1 VGSLPI
7 PARKSNRSATGKP
20 SVLPAIWRHLLETPQ
35 PSTSQPSTA
44 LGFLLEIAA
53 EEHAAA
59 WLDVAPVLLDLTDNQ
74 RLPRPHPL
82 NANHLT
88 EASLGLAEQRLA
100 ACILGLPHVARKGR
114 RYARLKGY
122 LGDALLTEM
131 LDVSPCLLG
140 GVAGLCLTR
149 GRPHPLV
156 WEWHIETDGQQRL
169 YPRLEAG
176 QHLLRIGGLWC
187 LDIEHAT
194 LAPFEGQAD
203 EAALLDFP
211 PLAASVSTSFAAAL
225 PQSPLAKRIPPPTQ
239 FDRINRADLVP
250 QPVLTLHALTRH
262 TRLATGTIPLA
273 YARLCFDYGGE
284 RLPGRGGEVKVQ
296 RVHAGNLVEIIRR
309 RAEELAHMEQ
319 LEVAGLTPAV
329 DTEGLPWDLADT
341 LPEDA
346 WLFPGT
352 GHSGA
357 LEVNTPA
364 RWLGLREKLEPDGF
378 QFDYAPSFPFE
389 VLEEPL
395 QWYVKAGTQTGENT
409 FRLDLGLVLDEQRL
423 PLLKAVSQ
431 ALADHQFSLQRSPNE
446 PDDAVW
452 YAPIDERR
460 RIPIRLSILRALLAP
475 LAEYLDKP
483 CRDGN
488 LHLPRVQTGRLE
500 ELRDALPEVHSFEVP
515 DELSGFASHLTEVA
529 KNASDQPPA
538 GLQTTLR
545 SYQRDGLR
553 WMNALAKAELGGIL
567 ADDMGLGKTV
577 QLIAHL
583 LALRE
588 SGALEHPVLIVAPT
602 SLLPNWESELDR
614 FAPDL
619 RRHTLHGPQRAA
631 SFTSLHQY
639 AVVLTSYALLP
650 RDVEALQTQRFALV
664 VLDEAQQVKNPRA
677 LARRALLRLDAP
689 RRLALTGTPLENHLG
704 ELWSQMDLCVPGL
717 LGDEHGFRR
726 HYRQPIEKQDDNE
739 TQLRLNRRIAPFILR
754 RSKAEVATE
763 LPPKTEIIRNVRLYG
778 PQRELYESLRLSLG
792 EELRQIIVERGVE
805 HSGIVVLDALL
816 KLRQVCCDPRLLKLQ
831 AAHGIQQSAKLE
843 MLMEMLPAL
852 VDEGRNILLFSQFT
866 SMLALIA
873 QELDQQRIPYELLT
887 GNSRDRTTPVKRFQA
902 GKVPLFLLSLK
913 AGGVGLNLT
922 AADTVIHYDPWWNP
936 AAEAQASDRAHRI
949 GQEKP
954 VFIYRLV
961 TVNSVEERIEAMKAR
976 KAALANALFNGGSSK
991 RLHFDA
997 QDIETLLA
1005 PL

>member
-1 VGSLPI
+1 M
-7 PARKSNRSATGKP
+7 
-20 SVLPAIWRHLLETPQ
+20 LPAIWRRLLETRR
-35 PSTSQPSTA
+35 PSALQPSTA
-44 LGFLLEIAA
+44 LGFLFEISA
-53 EEHAAA
+53 EEQAAA
-59 WLDVAPVLLDLTDNQ
+59 WLDVAPVLLDLANQ
-74 RLPRPHPL
+74 PRLPRPQPL
-82 NANHLT
+82 DANRLA
-88 EASLGLAEQRLA
+88 EAPLDLPEQRLA

-114 RYARLKGY
+114 RYARLSGH

-131 LDVSPCLLG
+131 LDVSSCLLG
-140 GVAGLCLTR
+140 GVAGLSLTR

-156 WEWHIETDGQQRL
+156 WEWRVEPDGQQRL
-169 YPRLEAG
+169 HPQLEAG
-176 QHLLRIGGLWC
+176 QHLLRVGGLWC

-194 LAPFEGQAD
+194 LAPFEGQDD
-203 EAALLDFP
+203 EASLLDFP
-211 PLAASVSTSFAAAL
+211 PLVASASSSFAAAL
-225 PQSPLAKRIPPPTQ
+225 PQSPLAKRIPPPTR
-239 FDRINRADLVP
+239 FEHIERADLTP
-250 QPVLTLHALTRH
+250 RPALTLHALTRH
-262 TRLATGTIPLA
+262 ARLAAGTAPLA
-273 YARLCFDYGGE
+273 YARLSFDYGGE
-284 RLPGRGGEVKVQ
+284 RLPGRGGEVSVQ
-296 RVHAGNLVEIIRR
+296 RVRAGKLVEIIRR

-364 RWLGLREKLEPDGF
+364 RWLGLRGKLEPVGF

-389 VLEEPL
+389 VLEGPP
-395 QWYVKAGTQTGENT
+395 QWYVEADTLVDQNT
-409 FRLDLGLVLDEQRL
+409 FRLDLGLVLKEQRV
-423 PLLKAVSQ
+423 PLLKAVSL
-431 ALADHQFSLQRSPNE
+431 ALSEHQFSLQRSPNE

-452 YAPIDERR
+452 YAPIDKRR
-460 RIPIRLSILRALLAP
+460 RIPIRLSALRALLAP

-483 CRDGN
+483 CREDG
-488 LHLPRVQTGRLE
+488 LYLPRVQTGRLE
-500 ELRDALPEVHSFEVP
+500 ELRDALPEAHSFEVP
-515 DELSGFASHLTEVA
+515 TELSGFASRLAEVA
-529 KNASDQPPA
+529 KQVSDQPPA
-538 GLQTTLR
+538 GLHTTLR
-545 SYQRDGLR
+545 GYQRDGLR
-553 WMNALAKAELGGIL
+553 WMNALAEAALGGIL

-583 LALRE
+583 LVLRE
-588 SGALEHPVLIVAPT
+588 HGDLEHPALVVAPT

-619 RRHTLHGPQRAA
+619 RHHTLHGPQRAA
-631 SFTSLHQY
+631 GFTHLHEY
-639 AVVLTSYALLP
+639 DVVLTSYALLP
-650 RDVEALQTQRFALV
+650 RDVDALQAQHFSLV

-726 HYRQPIEKQDDNE
+726 HYRQPIEKQDDGD
-739 TQLRLNRRIAPFILR
+739 TQIRLNRRIAPFILR

-763 LPPKTEIIRNVRLYG
+763 LPPKTEIIRNVRLHG

-792 EELRQIIVERGVE
+792 EELRQIIAERGIE

-852 VDEGRNILLFSQFT
+852 VDEGRNVLLFSQFT

-873 QELDQQRIPYELLT
+873 RELDKQRIPYELLT
-887 GNSRDRTTPVKRFQA
+887 GSSRDRTTPVKRFQA

-954 VFIYRLV
+954 VFVYRLV
-961 TVNSVEERIEAMKAR
+961 TTNSVEERIEAMKAR
-976 KAALANALFNGGSSK
+976 KAALADALLNGGSST
-991 RLHFDA
+991 RLHFDK